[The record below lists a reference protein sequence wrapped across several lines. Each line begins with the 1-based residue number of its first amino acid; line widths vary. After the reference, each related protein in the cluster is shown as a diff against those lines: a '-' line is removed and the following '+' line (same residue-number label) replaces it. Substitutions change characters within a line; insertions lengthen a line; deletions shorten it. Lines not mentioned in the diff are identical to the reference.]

1 MLEIRKTEEFK
12 AWLDS
17 LNDLIGRAKIQ
28 ARIKRLAEGHPGN
41 TKSVGSKVF
50 EMKIDFGPGYRIYYT
65 KHESV
70 MYLLLIGGNK
80 KNSEQGYT
88 DSKIFGKKTYSGRDE
103 KNKYQPL

>member
-17 LNDLIGRAKIQ
+17 LHDLMGRAKIQ
-28 ARIKRLAEGHPGN
+28 ARIKRLVEGNPGN
-41 TKSVGSKVF
+41 TKSVGGKVF

-65 KHESV
+65 KYENV

-80 KNSEQGYT
+80 RTQVKDIQIAKYLAKN
-88 DSKIFGKKTYSGRDE
+88 I
-103 KNKYQPL
+103 

>member
-17 LNDLIGRAKIQ
+17 LHDLMGRAKIQ
-28 ARIKRLAEGHPGN
+28 ARIKRLAQGNQGN

-65 KHESV
+65 QHENV
-70 MYLLLIGGNK
+70 MYLLLIGVNK
-80 KNSEQGYT
+80 RTQVKDIQIAKYLAKN
-88 DSKIFGKKTYSGRDE
+88 I
-103 KNKYQPL
+103 

>member
-17 LNDLIGRAKIQ
+17 LKDLIGRAKIQ
-28 ARIKRLAEGHPGN
+28 ARIKRLAEGNPGN

-65 KHESV
+65 QHENV

-80 KNSEQGYT
+80 RTQVKDIQIAKYLAKN
-88 DSKIFGKKTYSGRDE
+88 I
-103 KNKYQPL
+103 

>member
-17 LNDLIGRAKIQ
+17 LNDLMGRAKIQ
-28 ARIKRLAEGHPGN
+28 ARIKRLAEGNSGN

-65 KHESV
+65 KHANV

-80 KNSEQGYT
+80 RTQNKDIQIAKHLAKN
-88 DSKIFGKKTYSGRDE
+88 I
-103 KNKYQPL
+103 

>member
-12 AWLDS
+12 ARLDS
-17 LNDLIGRAKIQ
+17 LHDLMGRAKIQ
-28 ARIKRLAEGHPGN
+28 ARIKRLAEGNPGN

-65 KHESV
+65 QHENV

-80 KNSEQGYT
+80 RTQVKDIQIAKYLAKN
-88 DSKIFGKKTYSGRDE
+88 I
-103 KNKYQPL
+103 